1 MSMDLVADRA
11 NIGYRGATF
20 ISDTA
25 ARTGNWRKIV
35 TITTTVFAVCTDGL
49 RGGNT
54 FTGVSIPAGMEIL
67 GDITAITLTSGSCMA
82 YM

>member
-1 MSMDLVADRA
+1 MSMDLIADRA

-20 ISDTA
+20 ISDTQA
-25 ARTGNWRKIV
+25 HTGAWRKVV
-35 TITTTVFAVCTDGL
+35 TITATVFAVCTDAL

-54 FTGVSIPAGMEIL
+54 FTGVSIPAGVEIL
-67 GDITAITLTSGSCMA
+67 GDMTAITLTSGSCIA